1 MPDAFEASMGE
12 VDLRSVV
19 TRSDESGFDLE
30 VLGRLADVRRMLS
43 NSLTVRN
50 LDPGNHLLGT
60 WIDWGMGSNGNP
72 ITSQLN
78 IPPGG
83 QQRIENCQ
91 YMTIMFLRVSADPP
105 LELINNANYACFYE
119 VTKLLGNGVT
129 QQQQIVNPWP
139 GASSQYG
146 LDVGQRLIVVP
157 VGMHRFVLNYDPRL
171 ATLDLPAVQKARA
184 RL

>member
-1 MPDAFEASMGE
+1 MADALEASMGE
-12 VDLRSVV
+12 ADLRAII
-19 TRSDESGFDLE
+19 TRGDESGFDLAA
-30 VLGRLADVRRMLS
+30 LGRLADVRRMLN
-43 NSLTVRN
+43 NSLTVKN

-60 WIDWGMGSNGNP
+60 WIDWGVGSNGNP
-72 ITSQLN
+72 ITSQLH

-91 YMTIMFLRVSADPP
+91 YMTIMFQRIQFDPP
-105 LELINNANYACFYE
+105 VELINNGNYVCFYE

-139 GASSQYG
+139 GASSKYE

-157 VGMHRFVLNYDPRL
+157 VGMHRFVLNYDPQL
-171 ATLDLPAVQKARA
+171 TTLDLPAVQKARA